1 MKLNKIQNL
10 LKNQK
15 KDMILLFLVMF
26 FLSILELLGIGAII
40 PFLVIAT
47 GIEESNN
54 LFFNYVIEILKSYKI
69 DNPINYGFD
78 NNLSDCQFCMIL
90 KFQ

>member
-26 FLSILELLGIGAII
+26 FLSILELLSIGAII

-54 LFFNYVIEILKSYKI
+54 LYFLLHQLI
-69 DNPINYGFD
+69 DLLGTRLDITIP
-78 NNLSDCQFCMIL
+78 
-90 KFQ
+90 K